1 MSRKVLLFAPCA
13 FNLAETSRMV
23 EIAKG
28 VRHHPK
34 ASQVFDVHFVSDGGE
49 FEQLIERHG
58 FPLTRLEPRL
68 TPEKI
73 EHIAKVDR
81 GEKFAPAFT
90 DREMVQRVESEIACL
105 KHVKPVAV
113 VTGSYVTI
121 PVTCRVLRTPLV
133 WVIQST
139 WLPDF
144 FCHGAGMTDGIRPA
158 PLKTLADWFV
168 LRFINFWV
176 RYGFLNPV
184 NRTAKHFGVPGFR
197 SIFEFWRGDV
207 TLVAEPPEFTEIKLP
222 QNHYFIGPLIP
233 RQEFPLPL
241 EVAIIPRDKPLIYF
255 AMGSSGTPRI
265 VAKIVESFEGKP
277 YHVIAPVQFQLAKVQ
292 GVRVPTNVTV
302 TDWVPALTVNKMAD
316 LAVIHG
322 GIGTVMT
329 AALAGKPVVGVGM
342 QMEQVANLAALERL
356 GFAIRVPKSRDPSA
370 KVQGAIQKLLHD
382 ESAKT
387 KAAAFAKAISE
398 WDGPR
403 IAAERLF
410 QRYGSGRVPQ
420 PGQNS
425 PPL

>member
-34 ASQVFDVHFVSDGGE
+34 ASQVFDVHFISDGGE

-90 DREMVQRVESEIACL
+90 DREMIERVENEIVCL
-105 KHVKPVAV
+105 KTLTPVAV

-121 PVTCRVLRTPLV
+121 PVTCRVLQIPLV
-133 WVIQST
+133 WVVQST

-144 FCHGAGMTDGIRPA
+144 FCHGAGMTDHIRPTPIKA
-158 PLKTLADWFV
+158 LLDWFI
-168 LRFINFWV
+168 LRFINFWI

-184 NRTAKHFGVPGFR
+184 NRTAKHFGVAGYE
-197 SIFEFWRGDV
+197 SIFEFWTGDI
-207 TLVAEPPEFTEIKLP
+207 TLVAEPPEFTGVRLP
-222 QNHYFIGPLIP
+222 FNHYFIGPLIP
-233 RQEFPLPL
+233 HEEFPMPQGFTN
-241 EVAIIPRDKPLIYF
+241 VPKDKPLIYF

-277 YHVIAPVQFQLAKVQ
+277 YHVIAPVEFHLAKVH

-302 TDWVPALTVNKMAD
+302 TDWVRPSKLHRLPACRKKKSSAWPRRQRHTRTRTSRGVSRSNRRTNSTHWSTASKKCCEKMAAKSPARSAATSRTRLPMRRRPWSRTTRRAWTM
-316 LAVIHG
+316 LASV
-322 GIGTVMT
+322 
-329 AALAGKPVVGVGM
+329 
-342 QMEQVANLAALERL
+342 
-356 GFAIRVPKSRDPSA
+356 
-370 KVQGAIQKLLHD
+370 
-382 ESAKT
+382 
-387 KAAAFAKAISE
+387 
-398 WDGPR
+398 
-403 IAAERLF
+403 
-410 QRYGSGRVPQ
+410 
-420 PGQNS
+420 
-425 PPL
+425 